1 MASICGTDC
10 CQNCAQRKTCGGC
23 EQTNGHPFGGSCTA
37 AEAVR
42 RAGPEE
48 LLRQKQALIAEFNAL
63 ALPGLQVN
71 DLNLLNGSYVNL
83 AYRLPGGQAAQ
94 FLQDNRVYWGNQ
106 IEVPGSERCYGVVA
120 DETFLLVCRYGCE
133 AGTRNWFCTK
143 RDKAGP
149 CHTLGSGGAVC
160 AAAPCLSLR
169 RCPSL
174 LRPAGDRHCL
184 LFRGAAEHAFC
195 ASACE
200 KEETPV
206 FSFSRGVSE
215 KFPALSMYQIRPS
228 RPVWLL

>member
-10 CQNCAQRKTCGGC
+10 CENCAQRKTCGGC

-83 AYRLPGGQAAQ
+83 AYPLPGGQAAR
-94 FLQDNRVYWGNQ
+94 FLQDDRVYWGNQ

-120 DETFLLVCRYGCE
+120 DETFLLVCRYGCKGRDPE
-133 AGTRNWFCTK
+133 LVLYKK
-143 RDKAGP
+143 R
-149 CHTLGSGGAVC
+149 
-160 AAAPCLSLR
+160 
-169 RCPSL
+169 
-174 LRPAGDRHCL
+174 
-184 LFRGAAEHAFC
+184 
-195 ASACE
+195 
-200 KEETPV
+200 
-206 FSFSRGVSE
+206 
-215 KFPALSMYQIRPS
+215 
-228 RPVWLL
+228 